1 MAKKQQ
7 NMWKWLAIG
16 LGGILAV
23 GAIIAVTSA
32 ITKDASE
39 KTRELTASDYALY
52 VLDDTTGIAD
62 KEDQSNISSNAF
74 YKIDDLEVEL
84 KKDAT
89 VKYQLNFYNEDKE
102 FVKVE
107 TRSTDFDGS
116 EIEGLKAQGV
126 AFVRIEILPQGDTDG
141 VVSIFEKKGYVDQLT
156 VTVSKDV
163 EDAEEEAEEEAD
175 SSTDET
181 AEE

>member
-7 NMWKWLAIG
+7 NMWKWLAIA
-16 LGGILAV
+16 LGSVLAV
-23 GAIIAVTSA
+23 SAIVAVTSA
-32 ITKDASE
+32 ITKSAGE
-39 KTRELTASDYALY
+39 TTRELTTNDYALY

-62 KEDQSNISSNAF
+62 KEDQSNISTNAF

-84 KKDAT
+84 EKDAT

-107 TRSTDFDGS
+107 TRSADFDGT
-116 EIEGLKAQGV
+116 EIEGLKAQGI
-126 AFVRIEILPQGDTDG
+126 AYVRLEILPQGDADG
-141 VVSIFEKKGYVDQLT
+141 VVSIFEKKGYVEQLT

-163 EDAEEEAEEEAD
+163 EEEAEEEETE
-175 SSTDET
+175 SST
-181 AEE
+181 EEESAAV